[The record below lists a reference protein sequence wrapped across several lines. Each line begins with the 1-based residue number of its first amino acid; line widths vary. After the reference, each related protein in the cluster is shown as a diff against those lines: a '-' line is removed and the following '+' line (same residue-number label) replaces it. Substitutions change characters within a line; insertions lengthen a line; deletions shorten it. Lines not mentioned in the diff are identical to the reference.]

1 MQRLTMA
8 TSFAVL
14 VGLSPV
20 VLAGA
25 SQNPHDASNQPLSD
39 ESQNPHDTVNQ
50 PGNTLPDTG
59 SPNPNSLGRTGRLNQ
74 SGDDGSGQTDQ
85 GVQPPPVNDNP
96 SSRIEDI
103 NDDDRQLHDRLDGRT
118 QPTADPSLNSDNPG
132 EPVPAGQGPAVN
144 PDAGGGNSATSGS
157 DVAPG
162 AGSTS
167 GSRAT
172 SGSGAASGG
181 SGSAAGGAR

>member
-1 MQRLTMA
+1 MQRWTMA

-14 VGLSPV
+14 MGLSPV

-74 SGDDGSGQTDQ
+74 SGDDGSGQSDQ
-85 GVQPPPVNDNP
+85 GMQPPPVNDNP

-103 NDDDRQLHDRLDGRT
+103 NDDDRQLHDRLDGRSR
-118 QPTADPSLNSDNPG
+118 PTVDPSYNSDNPG
-132 EPVPAGQGPAVN
+132 APVPPGQGPAVS
-144 PDAGGGNSATSGS
+144 PDTGSGDSATSSS
-157 DVAPG
+157 DVAPR
-162 AGSTS
+162 AGDSS
-167 GSRAT
+167 GSSTT

-181 SGSAAGGAR
+181 SGSAGGAR

>member
-1 MQRLTMA
+1 MQRWTMA

-14 VGLSPV
+14 MGLSSA

-25 SQNPHDASNQPLSD
+25 SQNPHDDTNQPLSD

-50 PGNTLPDTG
+50 PGSTLPDTG

-74 SGDDGSGQTDQ
+74 SGGDDGSGQSDQ

-103 NDDDRQLHDRLDGRT
+103 NDDDRQLHDRLDGRAR
-118 QPTADPSLNSDNPG
+118 PTVDPSLNSDNPG
-132 EPVPAGQGPAVN
+132 EPIPPGQGPAAN
-144 PDAGGGNSATSGS
+144 PDAGSGDSATSGS
-157 DVAPG
+157 DVAPR
-162 AGSTS
+162 AGETS
-167 GSRAT
+167 GSSAT
-172 SGSGAASGG
+172 SGSGATSGG
-181 SGSAAGGAR
+181 SGSAGGAR